1 MEVVLRCATGWL
13 LVPVIPDQDESSSE
27 RSAVCSPGIAF
38 DLKHA
43 APVCVDPVVLWLRS
57 DLRLRSAN
65 GARKIQQK
73 GDLPVGQVLGGGCG
87 RRAGRFDTLR
97 RWHVDYREVRR
108 SFPARHVS
116 DQCHR
121 SVLDWNSD
129 DSFDGAL
136 PAPPELAALPGGWR
150 ARRIHHFF
158 KLRVRNLS
166 GCPNGRALV
175 GGSLHGWKRAARIRR
190 CLGGRISGRPSL
202 TGPIRPGKAKEVKC

>member
-13 LVPVIPDQDESSSE
+13 LVPLIPDQDESSLE
-27 RSAVCSPGIAF
+27 RPAVCSPGISF
-38 DLKHA
+38 DSA
-43 APVCVDPVVLWLRS
+43 DAVRVCVDAVVLGVRS

-97 RWHVDYREVRR
+97 RRHVDYREVRR

-129 DSFDGAL
+129 DPFDGAL
-136 PAPPELAALPGGWR
+136 PAPPELAALPRGWR
-150 ARRIHHFF
+150 ARGIHHFF

-166 GCPNGRALV
+166 GCPNRRALV
-175 GGSLHGWKRAARIRR
+175 GVSLYGGKCAARILR

-202 TGPIRPGKAKEVKC
+202 VASQRGKSKEVKC

>member
-1 MEVVLRCATGWL
+1 MEVVLRCAAGWL
-13 LVPVIPDQDESSSE
+13 LVPVIPDQDERSLE
-27 RSAVCSPGIAF
+27 RSGASSPGISF
-38 DLKHA
+38 DSA
-43 APVCVDPVVLWLRS
+43 DAVRVCVDAVAIWLRS

-97 RWHVDYREVRR
+97 RRHVDYREVRR

-121 SVLDWNSD
+121 SVLNWNSD
-129 DSFDGAL
+129 DPFDGAL
-136 PAPPELAALPGGWR
+136 PAAPQLAALPGGWR
-150 ARRIHHFF
+150 AWRIHHFF

-166 GCPNGRALV
+166 GCPNRRALV
-175 GGSLHGWKRAARIRR
+175 GVNLHGRQRAARILR

-202 TGPIRPGKAKEVKC
+202 VASQRGKSKEVKC